1 MIPED
6 SYFLAAQ
13 HNTSTDEILFYESWN
28 IPASHQEDFELLRTA
43 ITHYLKEVED
53 KPKQVKYAN
62 LFHRLNRL

>member
-1 MIPED
+1 MNSEPIK
-6 SYFLAAQ
+6 AAQ
-13 HNTSTDEILFYESWN
+13 QQRPRAVFSS
-28 IPASHQEDFELLRTA
+28 EDFELLRTA

>member
-1 MIPED
+1 MNAE
-6 SYFLAAQ
+6 LTKTAQ
-13 HNTSTDEILFYESWN
+13 HQRTRAVFST
-28 IPASHQEDFELLRTA
+28 EDFELLRTA